1 MLVGWVTIIVGTSQ
15 RDIFNSSKTIY
26 IHTLMASPVS
36 QMESQRYIPPQQIPQ
51 PGPPM
56 PPQRMPNP
64 RSYIGLLLAGV
75 LLLLIG
81 GIIYMSVGFI
91 DDPDNADPWD
101 SDTEREE
108 YQDTVRTITSLGNI
122 IQYVGI
128 MILSVGLIMGAI
140 RDESLHGNVRLGMLI
155 AMGLIIGFK
164 IMSINPFATNI

>member
-1 MLVGWVTIIVGTSQ
+1 
-15 RDIFNSSKTIY
+15 
-26 IHTLMASPVS
+26 
-36 QMESQRYIPPQQIPQ
+36 
-51 PGPPM
+51 
-56 PPQRMPNP
+56 
-64 RSYIGLLLAGV
+64 
-75 LLLLIG
+75 
-81 GIIYMSVGFI
+81 MSVGFI
-91 DDPDNADPWD
+91 DDPDNADPWEND
-101 SDTEREE
+101 GDREE